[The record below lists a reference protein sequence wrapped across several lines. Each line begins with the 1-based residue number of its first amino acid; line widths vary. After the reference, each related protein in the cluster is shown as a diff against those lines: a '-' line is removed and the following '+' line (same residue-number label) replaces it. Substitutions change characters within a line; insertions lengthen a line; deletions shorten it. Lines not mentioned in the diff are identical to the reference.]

1 MENLILSL
9 NVVLPLFITMSLGY
23 FLKSLNMFDNNTLDT
38 MNNITFKSFL
48 PMLLFYNIYKTDLQG
63 VFNLKLMIF
72 SATCVIA
79 LYLILYLIVPL
90 IEKDNKKRGALL
102 QGLFRSNFVIF
113 GIPITESL
121 FGSEK
126 VGVAALLIAVIVPL
140 FNILSVIALETFR
153 GGKPDFRKIS
163 IGIIKNPLIIASCLG
178 ILTLLLKI
186 KIPTAIEKTISDVS
200 KIATPLSLILL
211 GASFKFDN
219 IKKYLK
225 QTTIAVVGK
234 TILTPCI
241 ILPICIMFGYRGVEL
256 STLMIIFA
264 APTAISSFTMAQQ
277 MDSDSDLA
285 GQIVVFTSAFYVV
298 TVFMLIF
305 ILKQSF
311 LIIAIKFNYSFV
323 KSMSIGIL
331 YLIIGSTINL

>member
-23 FLKSLNMFDNNTLDT
+23 FLKYLNMFDNNTLDT

-48 PMLLFYNIYKTDLQG
+48 PMLLFYNIYKTNLQG

-113 GIPITESL
+113 GLPITESL

-140 FNILSVIALETFR
+140 FNILSVLALETFR

-178 ILTLLLKI
+178 VLTLLLKI

-219 IKKYLK
+219 IKKYIK

-234 TILTPCI
+234 TILIPCI

-285 GQIVVFTSAFYVV
+285 GQIVVFTSAFCVV
-298 TVFMLIF
+298 TVFMWIF
-305 ILKQSF
+305 VLKQSH
-311 LIIAIKFNYSFV
+311 LI
-323 KSMSIGIL
+323 
-331 YLIIGSTINL
+331 

>member
-23 FLKSLNMFDNNTLDT
+23 FLKYLNMFDNNTLDT

-48 PMLLFYNIYKTDLQG
+48 PMLLFYNIYKTNLQG

-140 FNILSVIALETFR
+140 FNILSVLALETFR

-285 GQIVVFTSAFYVV
+285 GQIVVFTSAFCVV
-298 TVFMLIF
+298 TVFMWIF
-305 ILKQSF
+305 VLKQSH
-311 LIIAIKFNYSFV
+311 LI
-323 KSMSIGIL
+323 
-331 YLIIGSTINL
+331 

>member
-23 FLKSLNMFDNNTLDT
+23 FLKYLNMFDNNTLDT

-113 GIPITESL
+113 GLPITESL

-140 FNILSVIALETFR
+140 FNILSVLALETFR

-178 ILTLLLKI
+178 VLTLLLKI

-219 IKKYLK
+219 IKKYIK

-285 GQIVVFTSAFYVV
+285 GQIVVFTSAFCVV
-298 TVFMLIF
+298 TVFMWIF
-305 ILKQSF
+305 VLKQSH
-311 LIIAIKFNYSFV
+311 LI
-323 KSMSIGIL
+323 
-331 YLIIGSTINL
+331 

>member
-23 FLKSLNMFDNNTLDT
+23 FLKFLNMFDNNTLDT

-140 FNILSVIALETFR
+140 FNILSVLALETFR

-178 ILTLLLKI
+178 VLTLLLKI

-256 STLMIIFA
+256 TTLMIIFA

-285 GQIVVFTSAFYVV
+285 GQIVVFTSAFCVV
-298 TVFMLIF
+298 TVFMWIF
-305 ILKQSF
+305 ILKQSH
-311 LIIAIKFNYSFV
+311 LI
-323 KSMSIGIL
+323 
-331 YLIIGSTINL
+331 

>member
-225 QTTIAVVGK
+225 QTTIAIGGK
-234 TILTPCI
+234 PILTPCI

-285 GQIVVFTSAFYVV
+285 GQIVVFTSAFCVV
-298 TVFMLIF
+298 TVFMWIF
-305 ILKQSF
+305 ILKQSH
-311 LIIAIKFNYSFV
+311 LI
-323 KSMSIGIL
+323 
-331 YLIIGSTINL
+331 

>member
-153 GGKPDFRKIS
+153 GGKPNFRKIS

-186 KIPTAIEKTISDVS
+186 KIPTAMEKTISDVS
-200 KIATPLSLILL
+200 KIATPLSLIL
-211 GASFKFDN
+211 
-219 IKKYLK
+219 
-225 QTTIAVVGK
+225 
-234 TILTPCI
+234 TPCT
-241 ILPICIMFGYRGVEL
+241 ILPICIMFGYIGVEL

-285 GQIVVFTSAFYVV
+285 GQIVVFTSAFCVV
-298 TVFMLIF
+298 TVFMWIF
-305 ILKQSF
+305 ILKQSH
-311 LIIAIKFNYSFV
+311 LI
-323 KSMSIGIL
+323 
-331 YLIIGSTINL
+331 

>member
-126 VGVAALLIAVIVPL
+126 VAVAALLIAVIVPL

-186 KIPTAIEKTISDVS
+186 KIPTAMEKTISDVS

-277 MDSDSDLA
+277 MDSDSELA
-285 GQIVVFTSAFYVV
+285 GQIVVFTSAFCVV
-298 TVFMLIF
+298 TVFMWIF
-305 ILKQSF
+305 ILKQSH
-311 LIIAIKFNYSFV
+311 LI
-323 KSMSIGIL
+323 
-331 YLIIGSTINL
+331 

>member
-23 FLKSLNMFDNNTLDT
+23 FLKYLNMFDNNTLDT

-113 GIPITESL
+113 GLPITESL

-140 FNILSVIALETFR
+140 FNILSVLALETFR

-186 KIPTAIEKTISDVS
+186 KIPTAIEKTISDIS

-285 GQIVVFTSAFYVV
+285 GQIVVFTSAFCVV
-298 TVFMLIF
+298 TVFMWIF
-305 ILKQSF
+305 ILKQSH
-311 LIIAIKFNYSFV
+311 LI
-323 KSMSIGIL
+323 
-331 YLIIGSTINL
+331 

>member
-9 NVVLPLFITMSLGY
+9 NVVLPLFITISLGY
-23 FLKSLNMFDNNTLDT
+23 FLKYLNMFDNNTLDT

-48 PMLLFYNIYKTDLQG
+48 PVLLFYNIYKTDLHDT
-63 VFNLKLMIF
+63 FNLKIIIF
-72 SATCVIA
+72 SVTCVIV
-79 LYLILYLIVPL
+79 LYLLLYLIVPL

-113 GIPITESL
+113 GLPITESL

-140 FNILSVIALETFR
+140 FNMLSVLTLETFR
-153 GGKPDFRKIS
+153 GGKLNFKKIF

-178 ILTLLLKI
+178 VLTLLLKI

-225 QTTIAVVGK
+225 QTTIAVIGK
-234 TILTPCI
+234 TILIPCI
-241 ILPICIMFGYRGVEL
+241 ILPICIMFGYRDVEL

-264 APTAISSFTMAQQ
+264 APTAISSFTMAKQ

-285 GQIVVFTSAFYVV
+285 GQIVVFTSAFCVI
-298 TVFMLIF
+298 TVFMWIF
-305 ILKQSF
+305 ILKQF
-311 LIIAIKFNYSFV
+311 
-323 KSMSIGIL
+323 
-331 YLIIGSTINL
+331 YLI

>member
-23 FLKSLNMFDNNTLDT
+23 FLKYLNMFDNNTLDT

-153 GGKPDFRKIS
+153 GGKPNFRKIS

-256 STLMIIFA
+256 TTLMIIFA

-285 GQIVVFTSAFYVV
+285 GQIVVFTSAFCVV
-298 TVFMLIF
+298 TVFMWIF
-305 ILKQSF
+305 ILKQSH
-311 LIIAIKFNYSFV
+311 LI
-323 KSMSIGIL
+323 
-331 YLIIGSTINL
+331 

>member
-23 FLKSLNMFDNNTLDT
+23 FLKYLNMFDNNTLDT

-113 GIPITESL
+113 GLPITESL

-140 FNILSVIALETFR
+140 FNILSVLALETFR

-178 ILTLLLKI
+178 VLTLLLKI

-219 IKKYLK
+219 IKKYIK

-234 TILTPCI
+234 TILIPCI

-285 GQIVVFTSAFYVV
+285 GQIVVFTSAFCVV
-298 TVFMLIF
+298 TVFMWIF
-305 ILKQSF
+305 ILKQSH
-311 LIIAIKFNYSFV
+311 LI
-323 KSMSIGIL
+323 
-331 YLIIGSTINL
+331 

>member
-23 FLKSLNMFDNNTLDT
+23 FLKYLNMFDNNTLDT

-140 FNILSVIALETFR
+140 FNILSVLALETFR

-256 STLMIIFA
+256 TTLMIIFA

-285 GQIVVFTSAFYVV
+285 GQIVVFTSAFCVV
-298 TVFMLIF
+298 TVFMWIF
-305 ILKQSF
+305 ILKQSH
-311 LIIAIKFNYSFV
+311 LI
-323 KSMSIGIL
+323 
-331 YLIIGSTINL
+331 

>member
-23 FLKSLNMFDNNTLDT
+23 FLKYLNMFDNNTLDT

-126 VGVAALLIAVIVPL
+126 VGVAALLIAVIVTL

-153 GGKPDFRKIS
+153 GGKPNFRKIS

-186 KIPTAIEKTISDVS
+186 KIPTAMEKTISDVS

-256 STLMIIFA
+256 TTLMIIFA

-305 ILKQSF
+305 ILKQSH
-311 LIIAIKFNYSFV
+311 LI
-323 KSMSIGIL
+323 
-331 YLIIGSTINL
+331 

>member
-23 FLKSLNMFDNNTLDT
+23 FLKYLNMFDNNTLDT

-113 GIPITESL
+113 GLPITESL

-140 FNILSVIALETFR
+140 FNILSVLALETFR

-178 ILTLLLKI
+178 VLTLLLKI

-234 TILTPCI
+234 TILIPCI

-285 GQIVVFTSAFYVV
+285 GQIVVFTSAFCVV
-298 TVFMLIF
+298 TVFMWIF
-305 ILKQSF
+305 ILKQSH
-311 LIIAIKFNYSFV
+311 LI
-323 KSMSIGIL
+323 
-331 YLIIGSTINL
+331 

>member
-113 GIPITESL
+113 GLPITESL
-121 FGSEK
+121 FGGEK
-126 VGVAALLIAVIVPL
+126 VGVAALLIAVIVTL

-153 GGKPDFRKIS
+153 GGKPNFRKIS

-256 STLMIIFA
+256 TTLMIIFA

-305 ILKQSF
+305 ILKQSH
-311 LIIAIKFNYSFV
+311 LI
-323 KSMSIGIL
+323 
-331 YLIIGSTINL
+331 

>member
-23 FLKSLNMFDNNTLDT
+23 FLKYLNMFDNNTLDT

-126 VGVAALLIAVIVPL
+126 VGVAALLIAVIVTL

-153 GGKPDFRKIS
+153 GGKPNFRKIS

-186 KIPTAIEKTISDVS
+186 KIPTAMEKTISDVS

-256 STLMIIFA
+256 TTLMIIFA

-285 GQIVVFTSAFYVV
+285 GQIVVFTSAFCVV
-298 TVFMLIF
+298 TVFMWIF
-305 ILKQSF
+305 ILKQSH
-311 LIIAIKFNYSFV
+311 LI
-323 KSMSIGIL
+323 
-331 YLIIGSTINL
+331 

>member
-23 FLKSLNMFDNNTLDT
+23 FLKYLNMFDNNTLDT

-63 VFNLKLMIF
+63 VFNLKLMMF

-113 GIPITESL
+113 GLPITESL

-277 MDSDSDLA
+277 MDLDSDLA
-285 GQIVVFTSAFYVV
+285 GQIVVFTSAFCVV
-298 TVFMLIF
+298 TVFMWIF
-305 ILKQSF
+305 ILKQS
-311 LIIAIKFNYSFV
+311 
-323 KSMSIGIL
+323 
-331 YLIIGSTINL
+331 YLI

>member
-23 FLKSLNMFDNNTLDT
+23 FLKYLNMFDNNTLDT

-126 VGVAALLIAVIVPL
+126 VGVAALLIAVIVTL

-153 GGKPDFRKIS
+153 GGKPNFRKIS

-305 ILKQSF
+305 ILKQSH
-311 LIIAIKFNYSFV
+311 LI
-323 KSMSIGIL
+323 
-331 YLIIGSTINL
+331 

>member
-23 FLKSLNMFDNNTLDT
+23 FLKYLNMFDNNTLDT

-48 PMLLFYNIYKTDLQG
+48 PMLLFYNIYKTNLQG

-256 STLMIIFA
+256 TTLMIIFA

-277 MDSDSDLA
+277 MDSDSELA
-285 GQIVVFTSAFYVV
+285 GQIVVFTSAFCVV
-298 TVFMLIF
+298 TVFMWIF
-305 ILKQSF
+305 ILKQSH
-311 LIIAIKFNYSFV
+311 LI
-323 KSMSIGIL
+323 
-331 YLIIGSTINL
+331 

>member
-90 IEKDNKKRGALL
+90 IERDNKKRGALL

-121 FGSEK
+121 FRSEK

-140 FNILSVIALETFR
+140 FNVLSVIALETFR

-256 STLMIIFA
+256 TTLMIIFA

-277 MDSDSDLA
+277 MDSDSELA
-285 GQIVVFTSAFYVV
+285 GQIVVFTSAFCVV
-298 TVFMLIF
+298 TVFMWIF
-305 ILKQSF
+305 ILKQSH
-311 LIIAIKFNYSFV
+311 LI
-323 KSMSIGIL
+323 
-331 YLIIGSTINL
+331 

>member
-23 FLKSLNMFDNNTLDT
+23 FLKYLNMFDNNTLDT

-178 ILTLLLKI
+178 VLTLLLKI

-285 GQIVVFTSAFYVV
+285 GQIVVFTSAFCVV
-298 TVFMLIF
+298 TVFMWIF
-305 ILKQSF
+305 ILKQSH
-311 LIIAIKFNYSFV
+311 LI
-323 KSMSIGIL
+323 
-331 YLIIGSTINL
+331 

>member
-23 FLKSLNMFDNNTLDT
+23 FLKYLNMFDNNTLDT

-140 FNILSVIALETFR
+140 FNILSVLALETFR

-219 IKKYLK
+219 IKKYIK

-234 TILTPCI
+234 TILIPCI

-285 GQIVVFTSAFYVV
+285 GQIVVFTSAFCVV
-298 TVFMLIF
+298 TVFMWIF
-305 ILKQSF
+305 ILKQSH
-311 LIIAIKFNYSFV
+311 LI
-323 KSMSIGIL
+323 
-331 YLIIGSTINL
+331 

>member
-9 NVVLPLFITMSLGY
+9 NVVLPLFITISLGY
-23 FLKSLNMFDNNTLDT
+23 FLKYLNMFDNNTLDT

-48 PMLLFYNIYKTDLQG
+48 PVLLFYNIYKTDLHDT
-63 VFNLKLMIF
+63 FNLKIIIF
-72 SATCVIA
+72 SVTCVIV
-79 LYLILYLIVPL
+79 LYLLLYLIVPL

-113 GIPITESL
+113 GLPITESL

-126 VGVAALLIAVIVPL
+126 VGVAALLIAVIVLKVAFSSGHAVIVPL
-140 FNILSVIALETFR
+140 FNMLSVLALETFR
-153 GGKPDFRKIS
+153 GGKLNFKKIF

-178 ILTLLLKI
+178 VLTLLLKI

-225 QTTIAVVGK
+225 QTTIAVIGK
-234 TILTPCI
+234 TILIPCI
-241 ILPICIMFGYRGVEL
+241 ILPICIMFGYRDVEL

-264 APTAISSFTMAQQ
+264 APTAISSFTMAKQ

-285 GQIVVFTSAFYVV
+285 GQIVVFTSAFCVI
-298 TVFMLIF
+298 TVFMWIF
-305 ILKQSF
+305 ILKQF
-311 LIIAIKFNYSFV
+311 
-323 KSMSIGIL
+323 
-331 YLIIGSTINL
+331 YLI

>member
-23 FLKSLNMFDNNTLDT
+23 FLKYLNMFDNNTLDT

-126 VGVAALLIAVIVPL
+126 VGVAALLIAVIVLL

-256 STLMIIFA
+256 TTLMIIFA

-277 MDSDSDLA
+277 MDSDSELA
-285 GQIVVFTSAFYVV
+285 GQIVVFTSAFCVV
-298 TVFMLIF
+298 TVFMWIF
-305 ILKQSF
+305 ILKQSH
-311 LIIAIKFNYSFV
+311 LI
-323 KSMSIGIL
+323 
-331 YLIIGSTINL
+331 

>member
-48 PMLLFYNIYKTDLQG
+48 PMLLFYSIYKTDLQG

-113 GIPITESL
+113 GIPITES

-126 VGVAALLIAVIVPL
+126 VGVAALLIAVIVTL

-153 GGKPDFRKIS
+153 GGKPNFRKIS

-186 KIPTAIEKTISDVS
+186 KIPTAMEKTISDVS

-256 STLMIIFA
+256 TTLMIIFA
-264 APTAISSFTMAQQ
+264 APTAIS
-277 MDSDSDLA
+277 
-285 GQIVVFTSAFYVV
+285 AFYVV
-298 TVFMLIF
+298 MVFMLIF
-305 ILKQSF
+305 ILKQSH
-311 LIIAIKFNYSFV
+311 LI
-323 KSMSIGIL
+323 
-331 YLIIGSTINL
+331 

>member
-23 FLKSLNMFDNNTLDT
+23 FLKYLNMFDNNTLDT

-113 GIPITESL
+113 GLPITESL

-153 GGKPDFRKIS
+153 GGKPNFRKIS

-219 IKKYLK
+219 IKKYIK

-256 STLMIIFA
+256 TTLMIIFA

-277 MDSDSDLA
+277 MDSDSELA

-305 ILKQSF
+305 ILKQSH
-311 LIIAIKFNYSFV
+311 LI
-323 KSMSIGIL
+323 
-331 YLIIGSTINL
+331 

>member
-9 NVVLPLFITMSLGY
+9 NVVLPLFITISLGY
-23 FLKSLNMFDNNTLDT
+23 FLKYLNMFDNNTLDT

-48 PMLLFYNIYKTDLQG
+48 PVLLFYNIYKTDLHDT
-63 VFNLKLMIF
+63 FNLKLIIF
-72 SATCVIA
+72 SVTCVIV
-79 LYLILYLIVPL
+79 LYLILYLLVPL

-113 GIPITESL
+113 GLPITESL

-140 FNILSVIALETFR
+140 FNMLSVLALETFR
-153 GGKPDFRKIS
+153 GGKLNFKKIF

-178 ILTLLLKI
+178 VLTLLLKI

-225 QTTIAVVGK
+225 QTTIAVIGK
-234 TILTPCI
+234 TILIPCI
-241 ILPICIMFGYRGVEL
+241 ILPICIMFGYRDVEL

-264 APTAISSFTMAQQ
+264 APTAISSFTMAKQ

-285 GQIVVFTSAFYVV
+285 GQIVVFTSAFCVI
-298 TVFMLIF
+298 TVFMWIF
-305 ILKQSF
+305 ILKQF
-311 LIIAIKFNYSFV
+311 
-323 KSMSIGIL
+323 
-331 YLIIGSTINL
+331 YLI